1 MDIGKFWNKYGFEV
15 MLVVAVLIILYFVIS
30 KKGRKEDKK
39 GDYSF
44 LYKNFKPEEKKEKRR
59 WTGYKSVSDLS
70 QSFSSSDEGEKENN
84 GKESKGEAECRRVM
98 EKIFKKPFTK
108 IRPDWLHNPV
118 TSKNLEIDIF
128 NDELK
133 IGVEYSG
140 KQHYHFTPFFH
151 KTKETFTMQQYRDEM
166 KKGKC
171 KERGILL
178 IEVPYNVEIEMIEK
192 FLIQELKKNGKI

>member
-59 WTGYKSVSDLS
+59 WTGYKNYGDFLS
-70 QSFSSSDEGEKENN
+70 SQPENEGEIGN

-98 EKIFKKPFTK
+98 EKIFNKPFTK
-108 IRPDWLHNPV
+108 IRPEWLLNPV
-118 TSKNLEIDIF
+118 TGKNLEIDIY
-128 NDELK
+128 NDDLK

-140 KQHYHFTPFFH
+140 RQHYHFTPFFH

-171 KERGILL
+171 KEKGILL
-178 IEVPYNVEIEMIEK
+178 IEVPYNVDIEMIEK
-192 FLIQELKKNGKI
+192 FLVQELKKNGKI